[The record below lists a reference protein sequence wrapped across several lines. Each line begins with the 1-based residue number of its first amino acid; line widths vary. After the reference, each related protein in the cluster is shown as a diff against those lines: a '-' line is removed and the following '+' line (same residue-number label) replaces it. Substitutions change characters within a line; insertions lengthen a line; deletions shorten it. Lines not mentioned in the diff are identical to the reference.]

1 MKKSIRVAVALFLA
15 GANPL
20 PFHTE
25 TPSTGIAHES
35 CRGRVAVLDSAYTKE
50 FFRIHYPPCS
60 PAVSSFYLGAEEYQ
74 RYFRGWEY
82 VLQTAR
88 MDYQIIHDCDVT
100 REGLAPY
107 RLLILSNTASL
118 SDSQIKAVKYWVEK
132 KGGRLLATFGSGYK
146 DIDFDT
152 SEGDLS
158 TREGPGLHDLWGDPF
173 SALFSTFSFDPAV
186 DVRITRY
193 EGPTACLDGQLVN
206 DVLPYGAEGNLLV
219 EQPDNALASLVIE
232 NLNESQPGI
241 LTNRFGKGRVVYYS
255 FAPEYIVSKEFGLPA
270 PEACDDHQNWAGRS
284 DKLVILMRCT
294 INYLLAN

>member
-1 MKKSIRVAVALFLA
+1 MKKSMRVAVILFLA
-15 GANPL
+15 GVNPL

-25 TPSTGIAHES
+25 TPSTAIAHET
-35 CRGRVAVLDSAYTKE
+35 CNRGRIALLDSAYTKE
-50 FFRIHYPPCS
+50 SFRIHYLPCS
-60 PAVSSFYLGAEEYQ
+60 PGSFYLGAEEYQ

-82 VLQTAR
+82 VLQNASL
-88 MDYQIIHDCDVT
+88 DYQIIQDGDVT
-100 REGLAPY
+100 WNGLAPY

-118 SDSQIKAVKYWVEK
+118 SDAQITAVKRWVK

-158 TREGPGLHDLWGDPF
+158 THEGEPGLHELWHDPF
-173 SALFSTFSFDPAV
+173 SSLFSTFSFDPAV

-193 EGPTACLDGQLVN
+193 EGPTACLDGQLVD

-219 EQPDNALASLVIE
+219 EQPDSALASLVVE
-232 NLNESQPGI
+232 NLNQSQPAI
-241 LTNRFGKGRVVYYS
+241 LRNCYGHGLVVYYS

-270 PEACDDHQNWAGRS
+270 PETCDDGQNWAGRS
-284 DKLVILMRCT
+284 EKLRILMLCT